1 MTKMPLSL
9 SVIHG
14 PSEPALIPFSIGQLL
29 DHQATK
35 YTTREAV
42 VFPAEGV
49 RYTYHELNSRVQS
62 VSKALLAHGVL
73 AGDRIGVFSG
83 NCMQYV
89 EVFLAATQI
98 GAVTVLLNTAYSST
112 ECQNVLKK
120 ARCSMFFISSHIGK
134 RDLASYL
141 RDIRLLMEQNE
152 LPGLKE
158 IVLLQSHG
166 PVSEY
171 RLYEDFV
178 NQASR
183 MPEIGMSGEVD
194 SDQTCTFQFTSG
206 TTGAPKIAMLTH
218 SRNVINNGNLIGHRL
233 QLTPEDVVC
242 CPYPLFHISGL
253 VIGLLSCLTHG
264 ATVVY
269 PSATFNPS
277 AVLQSIVQE
286 KCTGLHG
293 VPTIF
298 IALLEKYRHLK
309 LGSIQIRTGLIGGAP
324 IPAALIKDMQKV
336 FGFEDLTVAYGMT
349 ETSPISFMSRA
360 SDQPDDGV
368 VIHRTLLPHTSAK
381 IVDLAGKIVPRGVRG
396 ELCIAGYLVQKGY
409 YKNPA
414 KTGEALKPDASGI
427 VWMHSGD
434 KALIND
440 EGHCLITGRI
450 KDIIIRGAENIYP
463 AEIEERLNEHPAISQ
478 TCVVGVQHQDLG
490 EEVAAILQPALDQP
504 RPSHREII
512 DWVQTTLGTQKT
524 PSWIFWLGDQ
534 GIPTS
539 FPITESGKIKRTV
552 VAELSNQFLT
562 KRMPPGYLCPS
573 SFSPL
578 R

>member
-1 MTKMPLSL
+1 MQDMASSLSL
-9 SVIHG
+9 IQG

-29 DHQATK
+29 NHQATK
-35 YTTREAV
+35 YPAREAV
-42 VFPAEGV
+42 VFPTEGV

-73 AGDRIGVFSG
+73 AGDRIGIFSG
-83 NCMQYV
+83 NCVQYV
-89 EVFLAATQI
+89 EVFLAATRI
-98 GAVTVLLNTAYSST
+98 GAVTVLLNTAYSSI
-112 ECQNVLKK
+112 ECQNVLKETG
-120 ARCSMFFISSHIGK
+120 CSMLFTSSHIGN

-141 RDIRLLMEQNE
+141 EDIKVLMEKDE
-152 LPGLKE
+152 VPGLKE
-158 IVLLQSHG
+158 IILFRSHG
-166 PVSEY
+166 PISEY

-178 NQASR
+178 IHASR
-183 MPEIGMSGEVD
+183 TPEISMSDDVD
-194 SDQTCTFQFTSG
+194 SDRTCTFQFTSG

-218 SRNVINNGNLIGHRL
+218 SNVINNSNLIGHRL

-269 PSATFNPS
+269 PSSTFDPT
-277 AVLQSIVQE
+277 AVLQSIIQE

-298 IALLEKYRHLK
+298 IALLERYRHLN
-309 LGSIQIRTGLIGGAP
+309 LGSIHIRTGLIGGAP
-324 IPAALIKDMQKV
+324 IPAALIKDMQRV

-360 SDQPDDGV
+360 SSQPEDGV
-368 VIHRTLLPHTSAK
+368 VIHKALLPHTSAK
-381 IVDLAGKIVPRGVRG
+381 IIDVAGKIVPRGVRG

-409 YKNPA
+409 YKNLE
-414 KTGEALKPDASGI
+414 KTAEALKADASGI

-434 KALIND
+434 VALIND
-440 EGHCLITGRI
+440 DGHCLITGRI

-478 TCVVGVQHQDLG
+478 TCVVGVEHQSLG
-490 EEVAAILQPALDQP
+490 EEVAALLQPALDQA

-512 DWVQTTLGTQKT
+512 DWVQTTLGSQKS
-524 PSWIFWLGDQ
+524 PSWILWLGDQ
-534 GIPTS
+534 GIPTA
-539 FPITESGKIKRTV
+539 FPVTESGKIKRSV
-552 VAELSNQFLT
+552 VAELSNQLLA
-562 KRMPPGYLCPS
+562 KRMPSG
-573 SFSPL
+573 
-578 R
+578 